1 MTCLADQVDD
11 HLLVDPQVVAISAL
25 EAGLEEARTWG
36 RIIGTDRI
44 LSGTVLVNA
53 LCLLDGLDLVEEE
66 AGITITG
73 VLVRPRDAEGHRRH
87 EVVVVVVAVDAAAVN
102 EAVETGSHIVLYPV
116 LLRKPGIDTGFD
128 ALALYRILFCF
139 TACMHLWPVCKLL
152 SFWQSRYLYNSITMG
167 LLRWVHHGKKKILY
181 KMRSEI
187 HIQSRLKSSFPITGR
202 RLITTAMTDKS
213 VLKDTNQII

>member
-152 SFWQSRYLYNSITMG
+152 LAITIFVSFHNHGPAAMG
-167 LLRWVHHGKKKILY
+167 TPWKKKILY

>member
-1 MTCLADQVDD
+1 MTFLADQVDD
-11 HLLVDPQVVAISAL
+11 NLLVDPQVVAISAL

-73 VLVRPRDAEGHRRH
+73 VLVPPRDAVDHRH
-87 EVVVVVVAVDAAAVN
+87 EVVVAVDAAAVN

-128 ALALYRILFCF
+128 ALALYRILHCF

-152 SFWQSRYLYNSITMG
+152 LLAITIF
-167 LLRWVHHGKKKILY
+167 V
-181 KMRSEI
+181 
-187 HIQSRLKSSFPITGR
+187 
-202 RLITTAMTDKS
+202 
-213 VLKDTNQII
+213 

>member
-1 MTCLADQVDD
+1 MTFLADQVDD

-53 LCLLDGLDLVEEE
+53 LCLLDGLGLGLDLVEEE

-128 ALALYRILFCF
+128 ALAL
-139 TACMHLWPVCKLL
+139 
-152 SFWQSRYLYNSITMG
+152 
-167 LLRWVHHGKKKILY
+167 
-181 KMRSEI
+181 
-187 HIQSRLKSSFPITGR
+187 
-202 RLITTAMTDKS
+202 
-213 VLKDTNQII
+213 

>member
-1 MTCLADQVDD
+1 MTRLADQADD
-11 HLLVDPQVVAISAL
+11 HLLVDPRAVPISAS

-128 ALALYRILFCF
+128 ALAL
-139 TACMHLWPVCKLL
+139 
-152 SFWQSRYLYNSITMG
+152 
-167 LLRWVHHGKKKILY
+167 
-181 KMRSEI
+181 
-187 HIQSRLKSSFPITGR
+187 
-202 RLITTAMTDKS
+202 
-213 VLKDTNQII
+213 